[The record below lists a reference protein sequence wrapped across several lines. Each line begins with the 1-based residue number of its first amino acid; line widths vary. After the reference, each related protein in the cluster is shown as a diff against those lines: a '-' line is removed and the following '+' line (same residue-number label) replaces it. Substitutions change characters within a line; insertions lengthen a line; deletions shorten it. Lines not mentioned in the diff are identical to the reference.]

1 MMATLHPQT
10 MLQQMDVAQLLA
22 LVRDEAQCHHD
33 GHFTVLAFTTE
44 FKVAFDT
51 PSALEFGTVGYIQ
64 VQTMPGFPTKAAL
77 IHALLSGKT
86 LTTTG
91 GVTLHSGLRPNVG
104 DVCRV
109 G

>member
-64 VQTMPGFPTKAAL
+64 VQTMPGFPTLKGVDPRLAEREDRR
-77 IHALLSGKT
+77 LLEG
-86 LTTTG
+86 
-91 GVTLHSGLRPNVG
+91 
-104 DVCRV
+104 
-109 G
+109 